1 MNFLLAALIAA
12 TLTATNPLAET
23 FVAGE
28 TLDYNLTWLRITGG
42 TARMTIS
49 PMNGEPSLLR
59 ITSVAKSS
67 SRFSRIFRVHDQIES
82 IVARDDFSTVRYSKN
97 LDEGGD
103 KITETTSIEDGVATR
118 TRKKTRK
125 LNVPRPVFDP
135 ISVIYYLRTLDLS
148 PGKLHEMTL
157 VADGKLYTV
166 RARVTKRETLQ
177 TPAGKFETV
186 LVEPI
191 MEQNGV
197 VREERLFIWYSD
209 DERRLPVR
217 IRTEVNFGAIT
228 ANLRGTSDGVK
239 STEPPVL
246 RQ

>member
-1 MNFLLAALIAA
+1 VSFLLAAIVAA

-23 FVAGE
+23 FGEGE

-49 PMNGEPSLLR
+49 PMNGEPALLR

-82 IVARDDFSTVRYSKN
+82 VVARGDFSTVKYTKN

-103 KITETTSIEDGVATR
+103 KATETTTIEEGVATR
-118 TRKKTRK
+118 MRRKVRK
-125 LNVPRPVFDP
+125 FDVPRPVFDP
-135 ISVIYYLRTLDLS
+135 ISVIYYLRMLDLS
-148 PGKLHEMTL
+148 PGKMHEMTL

-166 RARVTKRETLQ
+166 RARVTRRETLE

-191 MEQNGV
+191 MEHNGV
-197 VREERLFIWYSD
+197 VRKERLFIWYSD

-228 ANLRGTSDGVK
+228 ATLRGSASGVR
-239 STEPPVL
+239 STDPPVL
-246 RQ
+246 NQ